1 MSDVSGMTVLSIPVT
16 IGYLRKVGERGE
28 KYPFFILYR
37 EIISISTALFS
48 CRYNANMKA
57 IKNVQFNAG

>member
-1 MSDVSGMTVLSIPVT
+1 MSGASGMTVLSIPVT

-28 KYPFFILYR
+28 RYSFFILYR

-48 CRYNANMKA
+48 CRYNAYMKA
-57 IKNVQFNAG
+57 IKNVLLNAG